1 MAGYDAASVD
11 LSRNVSFIEQALFY
25 TDDLKKQ
32 AISVDGKN
40 GMLLYIDS
48 LLDQE
53 MIQTHILSALY
64 EKTDAVSHQ
73 MFTTL
78 SSQKDTDLQNAA
90 DSLIQGYCIF
100 MMNGAG
106 PTLLLLHHSGSVIGF
121 EFILVVFPMVEG
133 KSIGKLKSILAA
145 NAIVILLME
154 PISSKS
160 SLR

>member
-1 MAGYDAASVD
+1 MAGHDAASVE

-32 AISVDGKN
+32 AISVDGKD

-48 LLDQE
+48 LVDQE

-100 MMNGAG
+100 MINGAE
-106 PTLLLLHHSGSVIGF
+106 GF
-121 EFILVVFPMVEG
+121 FYPFFRKNVCSQYGRTRKRRDYSRTAQWIH
-133 KSIGKLKSILAA
+133 
-145 NAIVILLME
+145 
-154 PISSKS
+154 
-160 SLR
+160 